1 MPVKWHCPVVLS
13 NAREC
18 FFSENGQT
26 SLVTCIMT
34 TVVKRMT
41 CLILPRGPHLPWM
54 GPVHPSPAPEF
65 CTPRLPFIA
74 VTAPRTTLPGRKL
87 AVPGGLQKR
96 VSIPAPTHPWSAVTA
111 PRHRASGGL
120 RGALSSLFPHL
131 LLLPAY
137 ASGIPR
143 GMWKRRGFPLNETA
157 LANCCLLFPSKSTTL
172 LQEHPSSLGCFWVRC
187 LI

>member
-65 CTPRLPFIA
+65 RTPRLPFIA

-96 VSIPAPTHPWSAVTA
+96 LSIPAPTHPRSAVTA

-120 RGALSSLFPHL
+120 RGVLSSLSSHTSFFSLLMLLVFP
-131 LLLPAY
+131 
-137 ASGIPR
+137 GEC
-143 GMWKRRGFPLNETA
+143 GKEGGFL
-157 LANCCLLFPSKSTTL
+157 
-172 LQEHPSSLGCFWVRC
+172 
-187 LI
+187 

>member
-1 MPVKWHCPVVLS
+1 MPVKWHCPVTLS

-26 SLVTCIMT
+26 SLVTCTMT
-34 TVVKRMT
+34 NVVKHMT
-41 CLILPRGPHLPWM
+41 HLILPRGPHRPWM

-65 CTPRLPFIA
+65 RTPRLPVIA

-87 AVPGGLQKR
+87 AVPGGLQR
-96 VSIPAPTHPWSAVTA
+96 LSIHPPAVSSQRSLAQSTVSLSATPPPSPCLCFRYSQGNMEEKEVSSECDC
-111 PRHRASGGL
+111 SGKL
-120 RGALSSLFPHL
+120 LSSL
-131 LLLPAY
+131 
-137 ASGIPR
+137 
-143 GMWKRRGFPLNETA
+143 
-157 LANCCLLFPSKSTTL
+157 STRSPTL